1 VKSVPTTGNGGPES
15 SHRPVVDEV
24 ARTHETHRA
33 GAGSHAP
40 EYRYG
45 VVFVLMLAL
54 VLFVIVAPADTA
66 ARAVATALEGAALVV
81 VIATSRA
88 RPVLRRRRAAVAAVC
103 AIVGIAGVAT
113 EVIPEAGTAALTG
126 LIALAL
132 PPALVGGLLQLVRER
147 GVTLHAV
154 AGTLAIYLLI
164 GLVFSSAI
172 SFVARIDAAPYF
184 AQGTSGTDGQRMYY
198 SFTVLTTTG
207 FGDLS
212 AATPPGRA
220 LAVLEMLLGQL
231 YLVTVIG
238 VVVANFR
245 GRRTGFSN

>member
-1 VKSVPTTGNGGPES
+1 V
-15 SHRPVVDEV
+15 
-24 ARTHETHRA
+24 
-33 GAGSHAP
+33 
-40 EYRYG
+40 
-45 VVFVLMLAL
+45 
-54 VLFVIVAPADTA
+54 FVIVAPPDAA
-66 ARAVATALEGAALVV
+66 ARAVATA
-81 VIATSRA
+81 SRA
-88 RPVLRRRRAAVAAVC
+88 QRWWSSSRRLARGRRRAAVAAVG

-113 EVIPEAGTAALTG
+113 EVIPEAGTAALTA

-132 PPALVGGLLQLVRER
+132 PPALVGGLLRLVRER

-172 SFVARIDAAPYF
+172 SFVARIDAPLYF
-184 AQGTSGTDGQRMYY
+184 AQGTSGTDGQRIYY

-212 AATPPGRA
+212 AATPTGRA

-231 YLVTVIG
+231 YVVTVMG

-245 GRRTGFSN
+245 GRRTGSSS